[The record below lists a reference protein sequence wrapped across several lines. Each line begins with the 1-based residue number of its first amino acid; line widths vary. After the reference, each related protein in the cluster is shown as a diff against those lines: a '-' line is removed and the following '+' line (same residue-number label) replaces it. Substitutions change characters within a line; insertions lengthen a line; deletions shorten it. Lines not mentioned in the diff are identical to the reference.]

1 MSAANKT
8 INSKIAELDTLVG
21 WFDSDEFEL
30 EEAIDK
36 FKAAEKLAGEI
47 EHDLASLKN
56 EITVLK
62 RKFDEAA

>member
-1 MSAANKT
+1 MSVANKT
-8 INSKIAELDTLVG
+8 INTRIAELDTLVD
-21 WFDSDEFEL
+21 WFNSEEFEL

-36 FKAAEKLAGEI
+36 FKEAEKLAGDI

-62 RKFDEAA
+62 RKFDEAL